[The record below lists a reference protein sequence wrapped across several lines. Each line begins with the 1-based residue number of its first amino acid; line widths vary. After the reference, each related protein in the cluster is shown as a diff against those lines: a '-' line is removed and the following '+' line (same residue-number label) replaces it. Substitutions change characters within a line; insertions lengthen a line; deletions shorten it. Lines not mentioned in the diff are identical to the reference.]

1 MSNSKDFS
9 GKVVIVTGSSS
20 GIGEAIA
27 IHLSQLGAQLVITG
41 RNEDN
46 VKRVAKQ
53 CLSISPK
60 GLKVWV
66 LLIIIK
72 SIGYHR
78 KCIYYVK

>member
-20 GIGEAIA
+20 GIGEGTA
-27 IHLSQLGAQLVITG
+27 IHLSKLGAQLVVTG
-41 RNEDN
+41 RNQDN

-53 CLSISPK
+53 CLSVSPK

-66 LLIIIK
+66 LLIIVK
-72 SIGYHR
+72 SIERHR
-78 KCIYYVK
+78 KCIYYIK